1 VEEQPGITVRR
12 LMDTARQA
20 SLATALAPTTLAPTA
35 LTRDHSGRPYVS
47 LVLVAQD
54 EGGSPVLL
62 LSDLAEHSR
71 NLKAEPRAA
80 LLYDGTAG
88 LADPL
93 TGPRA
98 SILGRIEPIAASEPV
113 SRLKARFLARHPAA
127 ASYADFA
134 DFRLYRMTVERAHL
148 IAGFGRIQWLTA
160 ADVIAAPDPTAQ
172 G

>member
-1 VEEQPGITVRR
+1 MPGEEQPGTVVRG

-20 SLATALAPTTLAPTA
+20 SLATALA
-35 LTRDHSGRPYVS
+35 RDDSGRPYVS

-54 EGGSPVLL
+54 EPGSPILL

-80 LLYDGTAG
+80 LLYDGTGG
-88 LADPL
+88 LEDSL

-98 SILGRIEPIAASEPV
+98 SVLGRIEPIAASEPA

-127 ASYADFA
+127 AAYADFA
-134 DFRLYRMTVERAHL
+134 DFRAYRMTVESVHL
-148 IAGFGRIQWLTA
+148 VAGFGRIQWLTA
-160 ADVIAAPDPTAQ
+160 ADVIAAPDPMAKD
-172 G
+172 

>member
-1 VEEQPGITVRR
+1 MVVEEQPGAVVRR

-20 SLATALAPTTLAPTA
+20 SLATALV
-35 LTRDHSGRPYVS
+35 RDDSGRPYIS

-54 EGGSPVLL
+54 ERGSPILL
-62 LSDLAEHSR
+62 LSDLAEHTR

-80 LLYDGTAG
+80 LLYDGTSG

-98 SILGRIEPIAASEPV
+98 SILGRIEPIAASGPV
-113 SRLKARFLARHPAA
+113 SRLTARFLARYPTA

-148 IAGFGRIQWLTA
+148 VAGFGRIQWLTA
-160 ADVIAAPDPTAQ
+160 ADVIAAPDPTTQ
-172 G
+172 D